1 VVSKSNHKLMALNG
15 STERLDLSSSRVA
28 EVRSKGEHVF
38 TFTFLLYLPP
48 SACRLMPKVKVGSDR

>member
-1 VVSKSNHKLMALNG
+1 MVVSKSNHKLMALNG

-38 TFTFLLYLPP
+38 TFTFYLFTL
-48 SACRLMPKVKVGSDR
+48 STAFRLSPHA